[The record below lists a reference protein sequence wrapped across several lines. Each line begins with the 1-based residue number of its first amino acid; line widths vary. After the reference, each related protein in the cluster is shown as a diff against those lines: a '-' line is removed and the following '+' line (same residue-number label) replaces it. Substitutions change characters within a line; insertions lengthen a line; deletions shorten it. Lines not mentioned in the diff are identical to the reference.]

1 MDLSTRTIH
10 DVIHP
15 TAVFH
20 TPTTDSNVIEERVK
34 DIAKSWEDS
43 QLNPKNRIDSLDPP
57 KQPLWK
63 LDGCAGLGTQFYAIP
78 LFLGDVPPIRC
89 DALLSE
95 EVTEEPTMRKLL
107 DLDTVFHAR
116 DRTRLRRQGIYAYVL
131 RALQAW
137 TEKHGRDKIRE
148 LYYESPFGSRLV
160 FGNLPMKVEDVDIQ
174 VRYHWDLESHYNTV
188 DELMKMWEG
197 QVNIKSV
204 PPSIDIYD
212 LVFVQQLHDSVC
224 VVRYRQDSG
233 FSKEGSKQE
242 ELWVLK
248 ALTSSVKF
256 MYHELRVLL
265 TMPAHPN
272 IISSPVR
279 LVTKATRMNK
289 KRTVVVGFLMPFHSG
304 GGLRDELP
312 LFRVNHLLKI
322 QDQIRWARDICS
334 GMLHIRSQ
342 AHTYYPDLRLDQIV
356 FPADKKGPIIV
367 DMEQRGVWCEFG
379 APEVNAIDYIMAL
392 SIDDEEED
400 EDEEKEED
408 TAARSEIGSRGSRPS
423 RQRSRD
429 MMHRLLPNYRKLC
442 NPDDY
447 YDSPPMGYNIPWIC
461 LNWNEQEYA
470 AVYMLGRLLWCIF
483 EGMSA
488 PQRGAI
494 WQSYHN
500 EPDFEFPEF
509 RCTPPELRRLIDQ
522 CTRGRR
528 SQLSNYVVRM
538 GSKIVL
544 REDPSGHGSPA
555 QIRSVAKDFWLNEVR
570 WAEEFLLDRER
581 QIKQGTWDD
590 NHFGRP
596 TLAEIDEALEAL
608 QSKVAA

>member
-15 TAVFH
+15 TAVFY
-20 TPTTDSNVIEERVK
+20 TPATTDSNSIQDPVEDVARL
-34 DIAKSWEDS
+34 WEDS

-57 KQPLWK
+57 KHPLWK
-63 LDGCAGLGTQFYAIP
+63 IDGCAGLGTQFYAVP

-95 EVTEEPTMRKLL
+95 DVTEDPAIRKLL

-116 DRTRLRRQGIYAYVL
+116 DRARLQRQGIYSYVL

-137 TEKHGRDKIRE
+137 TENYGREKVRE

-160 FGNLPMKVEDVDIQ
+160 FGSLPLKVEDVDIQ

-188 DELMKMWEG
+188 DELKKMWEG
-197 QVNIKSV
+197 QVDVKSIPLSV
-204 PPSIDIYD
+204 DIFD
-212 LVFVQQLHDSVC
+212 LIFVQQLHDSVC
-224 VVRYRQDSG
+224 VVRYRQDADPNNREPKTAG
-233 FSKEGSKQE
+233 
-242 ELWVLK
+242 LWVLK

-272 IISSPVR
+272 IISPPVR
-279 LVTKATRMNK
+279 LVTKATRMNR
-289 KRTVVVGFLMPFHSG
+289 KRTAVVGFLMPFHPG

-312 LFRVNHLLKI
+312 LLRVNHLLNL
-322 QDQIRWARDICS
+322 QDQMRWARDICS

-342 AHTYYPDLRLDQIV
+342 AHTFYPDLRLDQIV
-356 FPADKKGPIIV
+356 FPADKKRPIIV
-367 DMEQRGVWCEFG
+367 DLEQRGVWCEFG
-379 APEVNAIDYIMAL
+379 SPEVNAIDYLMAL
-392 SIDDEEED
+392 AIDEGED
-400 EDEEKEED
+400 DDDDATHTE
-408 TAARSEIGSRGSRPS
+408 SESQGLSPS

-429 MMHRLLPNYRKLC
+429 IMLRLHPKYKRLC
-442 NPDDY
+442 NPDDI
-447 YDSPPMGYNIPWIC
+447 YDNPPMGYNIPWIC

-470 AVYMLGRLLWCIF
+470 MVYMLGRLLWCIF

-500 EPDFEFPEF
+500 EPEFEFPEF
-509 RCTPPELRRLIDQ
+509 RRTPPELRSLIDQ

-528 SQLSNYVVRM
+528 SQLSNCVVRK

-544 REDPSGHGSPA
+544 RDDPRGHGTPA
-555 QIRSVAKDFWLNEVR
+555 QIRSVAKIFWANEVR
-570 WAEEFLLDRER
+570 WAEEFLLDRE
-581 QIKQGTWDD
+581 KQLKEGSWDD

-596 TLAEIDEALEAL
+596 TLTEVDEALATL
-608 QSKVAA
+608 HFKLYG

>member
-1 MDLSTRTIH
+1 MDLSTQTIH

-20 TPTTDSNVIEERVK
+20 TPTPHKNLIEQRVEN
-34 DIAKSWEDS
+34 IARPWEDS

-57 KQPLWK
+57 KHPLWK

-78 LFLGDVPPIRC
+78 LFLGEVPPIRC

-95 EVTEEPTMRKLL
+95 DVTEEPTMRKLL

-116 DRTRLRRQGIYAYVL
+116 DCTRLRRQGIYSYVL

-137 TEKHGRDKIRE
+137 TEKHGHEKIRE

-188 DELMKMWEG
+188 NELTKMWEG
-197 QVNIKSV
+197 QVDIKSV
-204 PPSIDIYD
+204 PPSLDIYD
-212 LVFVQQLHDSVC
+212 LVFVRQLHDSVC
-224 VVRYRQDSG
+224 VVRHRQDAD
-233 FSKEGSKQE
+233 FSKERPKQE
-242 ELWVLK
+242 ALWVLK

-312 LFRVNHLLKI
+312 LLRVNHLLKL

-356 FPADKKGPIIV
+356 FPADKKRPIIV

-379 APEVNAIDYIMAL
+379 SPEVNAIDYIMAL
-392 SIDDEEED
+392 SIDEEEED
-400 EDEEKEED
+400 EGD
-408 TAARSEIGSRGSRPS
+408 TADHSEFGSKGSWPS

-429 MMHRLLPNYRKLC
+429 IMQRLLPNYRKLC

-461 LNWNEQEYA
+461 LTWNEQEYA
-470 AVYMLGRLLWCIF
+470 VVYMLGRLLWCIF

-500 EPDFEFPEF
+500 EPEFEFPEF
-509 RCTPPELRRLIDQ
+509 RCTPPELRGLIDQ

-528 SQLSNYVVRM
+528 CQLSNYVVRK

-544 REDPSGHGSPA
+544 REDPRGHGSPS
-555 QIRSVAKDFWLNEVR
+555 QIRSVAKGFWMNEVR
-570 WAEEFLLDRER
+570 WAEEFLLDREK

-596 TLAEIDEALEAL
+596 TLAEIDEALGVL
-608 QSKVAA
+608 QSKMRA